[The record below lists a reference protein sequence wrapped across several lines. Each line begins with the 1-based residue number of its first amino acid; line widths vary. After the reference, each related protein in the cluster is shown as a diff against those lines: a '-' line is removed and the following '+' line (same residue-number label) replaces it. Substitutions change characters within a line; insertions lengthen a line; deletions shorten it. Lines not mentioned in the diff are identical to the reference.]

1 MSRPSDW
8 LDRRT
13 GYRRL
18 VSWLL
23 YESIPGGARWRY
35 VWGSTL
41 VFTFLLQLFT
51 GLLLWTAY
59 SPSIRAAWE
68 SVYFIQHQMELGWFI
83 RGLHHY
89 ASHAMIVLLV
99 LHLIQV
105 VIAGAYRS
113 PREINWWF
121 GLLLMGLV
129 VGTALTGYLL
139 PWDERGYWAT
149 QVTTKILGI
158 VPLLGP
164 TLERLLL
171 GGPTY
176 GHHTL
181 TRFFA
186 LHAGLLP
193 ALLVLVTVLHVVLF
207 RRHGVTHPEDAKG
220 ETYFWPRQ
228 AFLDGL
234 ACLAVLVVLAAMAG
248 WGGWEQGFVFGPEGG
263 APLDAPADPSR
274 PSPSA
279 RPEWYLLFL
288 YQFLKYFPG
297 RSEVIGAVVIPS
309 FVVGVMFCFP
319 FLSRIRRGHALCVGI
334 TFATLTAALLLTV
347 TAIRE
352 DQTRPMYQAGLADAE
367 KKTGRILELARE
379 NGIPP
384 DGALAMLHRDPQT
397 QGPTLFRDNC
407 SACHRWDSHDGTGAQ
422 VTEIRDGASL
432 AVPPGASDL
441 AGFGTPEWVAEF
453 LKDPSAERFFGQTPH
468 RDGTMVQWARKNI
481 PLMTEREID
490 AVSAFVIHQT
500 RDSESAAADPELMA
514 LGAHVFSSGNS
525 EGAQGCITCHQL
537 DHPEVSGSGMALGPD
552 LTGYGSA
559 EWLDGIIRD
568 SSQPRFYGNQN
579 SGMPKFAHRL
589 RNQELQLLTE
599 WILEE
604 SQTGK

>member
-1 MSRPSDW
+1 MSDW

-41 VFTFLLQLFT
+41 IFTFLLQILT
-51 GLLLWTAY
+51 GFLLWTAY
-59 SPSIRAAWE
+59 SPSIRSAWE

-99 LHLIQV
+99 FHLVQV

-121 GLLLMGLV
+121 GMLLLGLV
-129 VGTALTGYLL
+129 LGTALTGYLL

-158 VPLLGP
+158 VPLMGP

-186 LHAGLLP
+186 LHAGILP
-193 ALLVLVTVLHVVLF
+193 ALLVLVTVFHVVLF
-207 RRHGVTHPEDAKG
+207 RRHGVTHSRDAKG
-220 ETYFWPRQ
+220 EEYFWPRQ
-228 AFLDGL
+228 ALLDGL
-234 ACLAVLVVLAAMAG
+234 ACLAVMVVLAALAG
-248 WGGWEQGFVFGPEGG
+248 WGGWERGFVFGPEGG

-297 RSEVIGAVVIPS
+297 RTEVIGAVVIPS
-309 FVVGVMFCFP
+309 VVVGVMLCFP
-319 FLSRIRRGHALCVGI
+319 FLGRIRRGHALCVGI
-334 TFATLTAALLLTV
+334 TVATLTGALLLTV
-347 TAIRE
+347 TAVRE
-352 DQTRPMYQAGLADAE
+352 DQTRPMYQAGLAEAE
-367 KKTGRILELARE
+367 KKARRVLELAKE

-384 DGALAMLHRDPQT
+384 GGALAMLHRDPET
-397 QGPTLFRDNC
+397 QGPPLFRDNC
-407 SACHRWDSHDGTGAQ
+407 SACHRWDGHDGTGAQ
-422 VTEIRDGASL
+422 VTEVRNGESVAVGAS
-432 AVPPGASDL
+432 ASDL
-441 AGFGTPEWVAEF
+441 AGFGTPQWVAEF
-453 LKDPSAERFFGQTPH
+453 LRDPASERFFGKTRH
-468 RDGTMVQWARKNI
+468 REGTMVQWARKNI
-481 PLMTEREID
+481 PLMTGREIE

-500 RDSESAAADPELMA
+500 GDPKPAVEDPELMA
-514 LGAHVFSSGNS
+514 LGARVFSSGTS
-525 EGAQGCITCHQL
+525 EGAQGCILCHQL
-537 DHPEVSGSGMALGPD
+537 DHPEVSGAGMALGPD
-552 LTGYGSA
+552 LTGYGSP
-559 EWLDGIIRD
+559 EWLGGIIMD
-568 SSQPRFYGNQN
+568 SSQPRFYGRQN

-589 RNQELQLLTE
+589 RNQEIQLLTD
-599 WILEE
+599 WILAE
-604 SQTGK
+604 SRTGK

>member
-1 MSRPSDW
+1 MSDW

-41 VFTFLLQLFT
+41 VFTFLLQVLT

-59 SPSIRAAWE
+59 SPSIRSAWE

-99 LHLIQV
+99 FHLVQV

-121 GLLLMGLV
+121 GILLLGLV
-129 VGTALTGYLL
+129 LGTALTGYLL

-158 VPLLGP
+158 VPLMGP

-176 GHHTL
+176 GHHTI

-186 LHAGLLP
+186 LHAGILP
-193 ALLVLVTVLHVVLF
+193 ALLVLATVLHVVLF
-207 RRHGVTHPEDAKG
+207 RRHGVTHSGDAKG
-220 ETYFWPRQ
+220 KDYFWPRQ
-228 AFLDGL
+228 ALLDGL
-234 ACLAVLVVLAAMAG
+234 ACLAVMVVLAALAG
-248 WGGWEQGFVFGPEGG
+248 WGGWERGFVFGPEGG

-309 FVVGVMFCFP
+309 FVLALMLCFP
-319 FLSRIRRGHALCVGI
+319 FLSRVRRGHALCVGI
-334 TFATLTAALLLTV
+334 TFATLTGALLLTV
-347 TAIRE
+347 AAIRE
-352 DQTRPMYQAGLADAE
+352 DQTRPMYQAGLAAAE
-367 KKTGRILELARE
+367 KRTGRVLDLARE

-397 QGPTLFRDNC
+397 QGPPLFRDNC
-407 SACHRWDSHDGTGAQ
+407 SVCHRWDGHDGTGTQ
-422 VTEIRDGASL
+422 VTEVRDGASV
-432 AVPPGASDL
+432 AVAASASDL
-441 AGFGTPEWVAEF
+441 AGFGTPRWVAEF
-453 LKDPSAERFFGQTPH
+453 LRDPASERFFGKTRH
-468 RDGTMVQWARKNI
+468 REGTMVQWARKNI
-481 PLMTEREID
+481 PLMTEREIE
-490 AVSAFVIHQT
+490 AVSAFVIHQPG
-500 RDSESAAADPELMA
+500 DSEPAAADPELMA
-514 LGAHVFSSGNS
+514 LGARVFSSGNS
-525 EGAQGCITCHQL
+525 EGAQGCVICHQL
-537 DHPEVSGSGMALGPD
+537 DHPEVSGAGMSLGPD
-552 LTGYGSA
+552 LTGYGSR
-559 EWLDGIIRD
+559 EWLGGIIMD

-589 RNQELQLLTE
+589 RNQELQLLTD
-599 WILEE
+599 WILAE
-604 SQTGK
+604 SATGK

>member
-1 MSRPSDW
+1 MSRVSDW

-18 VSWLL
+18 LSWLL

-59 SPSIRAAWE
+59 SPSIRSAWE

-99 LHLIQV
+99 CHLLQV

-129 VGTALTGYLL
+129 LGTSLTGYLL

-220 ETYFWPRQ
+220 EATFWPRQ
-228 AFLDGL
+228 AFLDGV
-234 ACLAVLVVLAAMAG
+234 ACLAVLVVLVALTG
-248 WGGWEQGFVFGPEGG
+248 WSGSERGFVFGPEGG

-309 FVVGVMFCFP
+309 FVVGVMLCFP
-319 FLSRIRRGHALCVGI
+319 FLGRVRRGHALCVGI
-334 TFATLTAALLLTV
+334 TFATLTGALLLTV
-347 TAIRE
+347 TAVRE
-352 DQTRPMYQAGLADAE
+352 DQTRPMYQAGLAEAQQ
-367 KKTGRILELARE
+367 KARRILELARE

-397 QGPTLFRDNC
+397 QGPPLFRDNC
-407 SACHRWDSHDGTGAQ
+407 SACHRWDGHDGTGAR
-422 VTEIRDGASL
+422 VTEVRDGESV
-432 AVPPGASDL
+432 AVAPSASDL
-441 AGFGTPEWVAEF
+441 AGFGTPQWVAGF
-453 LKDPSAERFFGQTPH
+453 LRDPSSERFFGRTRH
-468 RDGTMVQWARKNI
+468 RDGTMVQWAGKNI
-481 PLMTEREID
+481 PLMTGREIE
-490 AVSAFVIHQT
+490 AVSAFIIHQPDDPKT
-500 RDSESAAADPELMA
+500 AADPELMA
-514 LGAHVFSSGNS
+514 LGARVFSAGTSD
-525 EGAQGCITCHQL
+525 GAQSCVMCHQL
-537 DHPEVSGSGMALGPD
+537 DHPQISGSGMALGPD
-552 LTGYGSA
+552 LTGYGSP
-559 EWLDGIIRD
+559 EWLSGIIRD
-568 SSQPRFYGNQN
+568 SSQPRFYGSQN

-589 RNQELQLLTE
+589 RSQELQLLTD

-604 SQTGK
+604 SRTGK

>member
-1 MSRPSDW
+1 MSDW

-41 VFTFLLQLFT
+41 VFTFLLQFLT

-59 SPSIRAAWE
+59 SPSVRSAWE

-89 ASHAMIVLLV
+89 ASHAMIVLLIF
-99 LHLIQV
+99 HLVQV

-121 GLLLMGLV
+121 GLLLLGLV
-129 VGTALTGYLL
+129 LGTALTGYLL

-158 VPLLGP
+158 VPLVGP

-186 LHAGLLP
+186 LHAGILP
-193 ALLVLVTVLHVVLF
+193 ALLVLATVLHVVLF
-207 RRHGVTHPEDAKG
+207 RRHGVTHPADAKG
-220 ETYFWPRQ
+220 KDYFWPRQ
-228 AFLDGL
+228 AMLDGL
-234 ACLAVLVVLAAMAG
+234 ACLAVMAVLAGLAG
-248 WGGWEQGFVFGPEGG
+248 WGGWERGFVFGPEGG

-309 FVVGVMFCFP
+309 FVLVLMLCFP
-319 FLSRIRRGHALCVGI
+319 FLSRVRRGHALCVGI
-334 TFATLTAALLLTV
+334 TFATLTGALLLTV
-347 TAIRE
+347 AAIRE
-352 DQTRPMYQAGLADAE
+352 DQTRPMYQAGLAAAE
-367 KKTGRILELARE
+367 KRTGRVLDLARE

-397 QGPTLFRDNC
+397 QGPPLFRDNC
-407 SACHRWDSHDGTGAQ
+407 SVCHRWDGHDGTGAQ
-422 VTEIRDGASL
+422 VTEIRDGASV
-432 AVPPGASDL
+432 AVAASASDL
-441 AGFGTPEWVAEF
+441 AGFGTPQWVAEF
-453 LKDPSAERFFGQTPH
+453 LTDPSSERFFGQTRH

-490 AVSAFVIHQT
+490 AVSAFVIHQPG
-500 RDSESAAADPELMA
+500 DPESAAADPELMA
-514 LGAHVFSSGNS
+514 LGARVFSSGNS
-525 EGAQGCITCHQL
+525 EGAQGCVLCHQL
-537 DHPEVSGSGMALGPD
+537 DHPEVSGAGMSLGPD
-552 LTGYGSA
+552 LTEYGSR
-559 EWLDGIIRD
+559 EWLSGIIMD

-589 RNQELQLLTE
+589 RSQELQLLTD

-604 SQTGK
+604 SRTGK

>member
-1 MSRPSDW
+1 MSDW

-41 VFTFLLQLFT
+41 IFTFLLQILT
-51 GLLLWTAY
+51 GFLLWTAY
-59 SPSIRAAWE
+59 SPSIRSAWE

-99 LHLIQV
+99 FHLVQV

-121 GLLLMGLV
+121 GMLLLGLV
-129 VGTALTGYLL
+129 LGTALTGYLL

-158 VPLLGP
+158 VPLMGP

-186 LHAGLLP
+186 LHAGILP
-193 ALLVLVTVLHVVLF
+193 ALLVLATVLHVVLF
-207 RRHGVTHPEDAKG
+207 RRHGVTHPGNAKG
-220 ETYFWPRQ
+220 EDYFWPRQ
-228 AFLDGL
+228 ALLDGI
-234 ACLAVLVVLAAMAG
+234 ACLAVMVVLAALAG
-248 WGGWEQGFVFGPEGG
+248 WGGWERGFVFGPEGG

-297 RSEVIGAVVIPS
+297 RTEVIGAVVIPS
-309 FVVGVMFCFP
+309 VVVGVMLCFP
-319 FLSRIRRGHALCVGI
+319 FLGRIRRGHALCVGI
-334 TFATLTAALLLTV
+334 TVATLTGALLLTV
-347 TAIRE
+347 TAVRE
-352 DQTRPMYQAGLADAE
+352 DQTRPMYLAGLAEAE
-367 KKTGRILELARE
+367 KKARRVLELASE

-384 DGALAMLHRDPQT
+384 GGALAMLHRDPQT
-397 QGPTLFRDNC
+397 QGPPLFRDNC
-407 SACHRWDSHDGTGAQ
+407 SACHRWDGHDGTGAQ
-422 VTEIRDGASL
+422 VTEVRNGESVAVGAS
-432 AVPPGASDL
+432 ASDL
-441 AGFGTPEWVAEF
+441 AGFGTPQWVAEF
-453 LKDPSAERFFGQTPH
+453 LRDPASERFFGKTRH
-468 RDGTMVQWARKNI
+468 REGTMVQWSRKNI
-481 PLMTEREID
+481 PLMTEREIE
-490 AVSAFVIHQT
+490 AVSAFVIHHAG
-500 RDSESAAADPELMA
+500 DPEPAVADPELMA
-514 LGAHVFSSGNS
+514 LGARVFSSGTS
-525 EGAQGCITCHQL
+525 EGAQGCILCHQL

-552 LTGYGSA
+552 LTGYGSP
-559 EWLDGIIRD
+559 EWLGGIIKD

-589 RNQELQLLTE
+589 RNQELQLLTD
-599 WILEE
+599 WILAENP
-604 SQTGK
+604 TGK

>member
-1 MSRPSDW
+1 MSPLNDW

-18 VSWLL
+18 LSWLL

-89 ASHAMIVLLV
+89 AAHAMIVLLA
-99 LHLIQV
+99 LHLLQV
-105 VIAGAYRS
+105 VIAGAYRA

-193 ALLVLVTVLHVVLF
+193 ALMVLATVLHVVLF
-207 RRHGVTHPEDAKG
+207 RRHGVTHPEDAEG
-220 ETYFWPRQ
+220 ADYFWPRQ

-234 ACLAVLVVLAAMAG
+234 ACLAVLLVLAALAG
-248 WGGWEQGFVFGPEGG
+248 WGGWDRGFVFGPEGG

-309 FVVGVMFCFP
+309 FVAGVMVCFP
-319 FLSRIRRGHALCVGI
+319 FLGRIRRGHALCLGI
-334 TFATLTAALLLTV
+334 TFATLTGALLLTV

-367 KKTGRILELARE
+367 KKTRRILELARE

-397 QGPTLFRDNC
+397 QGPPLFRDNC
-407 SACHRWDSHDGTGAQ
+407 SACHRWDGHDGTGAQ
-422 VTEIRDGASL
+422 VTEVRDGVSV
-432 AVPPGASDL
+432 AVPHSASDL
-441 AGFGTPEWVAEF
+441 AGFGTPEWVSDF
-453 LKDPSAERFFGQTPH
+453 LKDPSADRFFGQTRH

-481 PLMTEREID
+481 PLMTEREIA
-490 AVSAFVIHQT
+490 AVAAFVIHQPG
-500 RDSESAAADPELMA
+500 DAESAAADPELMA
-514 LGAHVFSSGNS
+514 LGRRVFSSGNS
-525 EGAQGCITCHQL
+525 AGAQGCVMCHQL
-537 DHPEVSGSGMALGPD
+537 DHPEVSGSGIGLGPE
-552 LTGYGSA
+552 LTRYGSP
-559 EWLDGIIRD
+559 EWLGGIIMD
-568 SSQPRFYGNQN
+568 SSQPRFYGSQN
-579 SGMPKFAHRL
+579 SGMPRFAHRL
-589 RNQELQLLTE
+589 RNQEIQLLTA

-604 SQTGK
+604 SQTEK

>member
-1 MSRPSDW
+1 MSDW

-18 VSWLL
+18 VSWAL

-41 VFTFLLQLFT
+41 VFTFLLQILT
-51 GLLLWTAY
+51 GFLLWTAY
-59 SPSIRAAWE
+59 SPSIRSAWE

-99 LHLIQV
+99 LHLVQV

-113 PREINWWF
+113 PREINWWL
-121 GLLLMGLV
+121 GMLLLGLV
-129 VGTALTGYLL
+129 LGTALTGYLL

-186 LHAGLLP
+186 LHAGILP

-220 ETYFWPRQ
+220 EATFWPRQ
-228 AFLDGL
+228 AYLDGL
-234 ACLAVLVVLAAMAG
+234 ACMAVMVVLAALAG
-248 WGGWEQGFVFGPEGG
+248 WGGWERGFVFGPEGG
-263 APLDAPADPSR
+263 APLDSPADPSR

-297 RSEVIGAVVIPS
+297 RTEVIGAVVIPS
-309 FVVGVMFCFP
+309 FVAALMLCFP
-319 FLSRIRRGHALCVGI
+319 FLSRVRRGHALCLGI
-334 TFATLTAALLLTV
+334 TFATLTGALWLTV
-347 TAIRE
+347 AAIRE
-352 DQTRPMYQAGLADAE
+352 DQTRPMYQAGLAAAE
-367 KKTGRILELARE
+367 KKTRRVLELARE

-384 DGALAMLHRDPQT
+384 EGALAMLHRDPQT
-397 QGPTLFRDNC
+397 QGPPLFRDNC
-407 SACHRWDSHDGTGAQ
+407 SACHRWNGHDGTGAQ
-422 VTEIRDGASL
+422 VTEFRDGVSV

-441 AGFGTPEWVAEF
+441 AGFGTSEWVSDF
-453 LKDPSAERFFGQTPH
+453 LKDPSADRFLGQTRH

-481 PLMTEREID
+481 PLMTEREIEAVAAFIIRQPD
-490 AVSAFVIHQT
+490 AA
-500 RDSESAAADPELMA
+500 ESAAADPEFMA
-514 LGAHVFSSGNS
+514 LGASVFSSGNS
-525 EGAQGCITCHQL
+525 AGAQGCVLCHEL

-559 EWLDGIIRD
+559 EWLGGIIMD
-568 SSQPRFYGNQN
+568 SSQPRFYGSQN
-579 SGMPKFAHRL
+579 SGMPKFTHRL
-589 RNQELQLLTE
+589 RDQELQLLTD

-604 SQTGK
+604 SHTGQ

>member
-1 MSRPSDW
+1 MSDW

-41 VFTFLLQLFT
+41 AFTFLLQIFT
-51 GLLLWTAY
+51 GLLLWAAY
-59 SPSIRAAWE
+59 SPSVRSAWE

-99 LHLIQV
+99 FHLVQV

-113 PREINWWF
+113 PREINWWL
-121 GLLLMGLV
+121 GLLLLGLV

-220 ETYFWPRQ
+220 EAYFWPRQ

-234 ACLAVLVVLAAMAG
+234 ACLAVLGILAALAG
-248 WGGWEQGFVFGPEGG
+248 WGGWERGFVFGPEGG

-309 FVVGVMFCFP
+309 FIAGVMLCFP

-334 TFATLTAALLLTV
+334 TFATLTGALLLTV

-352 DQTRPMYQAGLADAE
+352 DRTRPMYQAGLAEAE
-367 KKTGRILELARE
+367 KKTRRVLELARE

-397 QGPTLFRDNC
+397 QGPRLFRDNC
-407 SACHRWDSHDGTGAQ
+407 SACHRWDGHDGTGAQ
-422 VTEIRDGASL
+422 VTEVRDGTSV
-432 AVPPGASDL
+432 AVPPSAADL
-441 AGFGTPEWVAEF
+441 AGFGTSEWVAEF
-453 LKDPSAERFFGQTPH
+453 LKDASSDRFFGKTRH

-481 PLMTEREID
+481 PLMTEGEIE
-490 AVSAFVIHQT
+490 AVSAFVTRQT
-500 RDSESAAADPELMA
+500 SDSESTAADPDLMA
-514 LGAHVFSSGNS
+514 LGARVFSSGTS
-525 EGAQGCITCHQL
+525 EGAQGCILCHQL

-552 LTGYGSA
+552 LTGYGSR
-559 EWLDGIIRD
+559 EWLSGIIKD

-579 SGMPKFAHRL
+579 SGMPKFSHRL
-589 RNQELQLLTE
+589 RNQELQLLTG

-604 SQTGK
+604 SQTAK

>member
-1 MSRPSDW
+1 MSDW

-41 VFTFLLQLFT
+41 VFTFLLQILT

-59 SPSIRAAWE
+59 SPSIRSAWE

-99 LHLIQV
+99 LHLVQV

-113 PREINWWF
+113 PREINWWL
-121 GLLLMGLV
+121 GMVLLGLV
-129 VGTALTGYLL
+129 LGTALTGYLL

-149 QVTTKILGI
+149 QVTTKILGV
-158 VPLLGP
+158 VPLFGP

-207 RRHGVTHPEDAKG
+207 RRHGVTHSGDAKR
-220 ETYFWPRQ
+220 EDYFWPRQ
-228 AFLDGL
+228 ALLDGL
-234 ACLAVLVVLAAMAG
+234 ACLAVMAALAALAG
-248 WGGWEQGFVFGPEGG
+248 WGGWERGFVFGPEGG

-297 RSEVIGAVVIPS
+297 RTEVIGAVVIPS
-309 FVVGVMFCFP
+309 FVVALMLCFP
-319 FLSRIRRGHALCVGI
+319 FLSRIRRGHALCVAI
-334 TFATLTAALLLTV
+334 TFTTLTGALLLTA

-352 DQTRPMYQAGLADAE
+352 DQNRPMYLAGLAEAK
-367 KKTGRILELARE
+367 KKTERILELARE

-397 QGPTLFRDNC
+397 QGPPLFRDNC
-407 SACHRWDSHDGTGAQ
+407 SACHRWDGHDGTGSQ
-422 VTEIRDGASL
+422 VVEIRDGKPL
-432 AVPPGASDL
+432 ATTPNASDL
-441 AGFGTPEWVAEF
+441 AGFGTPEWVSGF
-453 LKDPSAERFFGQTPH
+453 LRDPSAERFFGRTRH
-468 RDGTMVQWARKNI
+468 RDGIMVQWSKKNI
-481 PLMTEREID
+481 PLMTEREIE
-490 AVSAFVIHQT
+490 AVAAFITSQIP
-500 RDSESAAADPELMA
+500 DSESASDRELLA
-514 LGAHVFSSGNS
+514 LGARVFGSGS
-525 EGAQGCITCHQL
+525 LQGAQGCIMCHQL
-537 DHPEVSGSGMALGPD
+537 DHPDVSGTGMALGPD
-552 LTGYGSA
+552 LTGYGSR
-559 EWLDGIIRD
+559 EWLSGIIMD
-568 SSQPRFYGNQN
+568 SSQPRYYGNQN
-579 SGMPKFAHRL
+579 SGMPKFSDRL
-589 RNQELQLLTE
+589 QAGELKLLTD
-599 WILEE
+599 WILAE
-604 SQTGK
+604 SRTQE

>member
-1 MSRPSDW
+1 MSRVSDW

-41 VFTFLLQLFT
+41 VFTFLLQVLT

-68 SVYFIQHQMELGWFI
+68 SVYFIQYQMELGWLI

-89 ASHAMIVLLV
+89 ASHVMIVLLV
-99 LHLIQV
+99 CHLVQV

-121 GLLLMGLV
+121 GLLLLGLV
-129 VGTALTGYLL
+129 LGTALTGYLL

-186 LHAGLLP
+186 LHAGFLP

-207 RRHGVTHPEDAKG
+207 RRHGVTHPPDAKG
-220 ETYFWPRQ
+220 EAHFWPRQ
-228 AFLDGL
+228 AFLDGV
-234 ACLAVLVVLAAMAG
+234 ACLGVMVVLLALAG
-248 WGGWEQGFVFGPEGG
+248 WGGWERGFVFGPEGG
-263 APLDAPADPSR
+263 APLDSPADPSR

-297 RSEVIGAVVIPS
+297 RTEVIGAVVIPS
-309 FVVGVMFCFP
+309 FVVALMLCFP
-319 FLSRIRRGHALCVGI
+319 FLSRLRRGHALCVGI
-334 TFATLTAALLLTV
+334 TFATLTGALLLTV

-352 DQTRPMYQAGLADAE
+352 DRTRPMYQAGLAEAE
-367 KKTGRILELARE
+367 KKTRRILELAGE
-379 NGIPP
+379 HGIPP
-384 DGALAMLHRDPQT
+384 GGALEMLHRDPQT
-397 QGPTLFRDNC
+397 QGPPLFRDNC
-407 SACHRWDSHDGTGAQ
+407 SSCHRWDGHDGTGAR
-422 VTEIRDGASL
+422 VVEVRDGKSVEIA
-432 AVPPGASDL
+432 PGASDL
-441 AGFGTPEWVAEF
+441 AGFGTPEWVADF
-453 LKDPSAERFFGQTPH
+453 LRDPAAERFFGQTRH
-468 RDGTMVQWARKNI
+468 RDGIMVQWARKNI
-481 PLMTEREID
+481 PLMTEREIE
-490 AVSAFVIHQT
+490 AVSAFVIHHP
-500 RDSESAAADPELMA
+500 DDAESVAADPELMA
-514 LGAHVFSSGNS
+514 LGARVFSSGTP
-525 EGAQGCITCHQL
+525 EGAQGCVMCHQL
-537 DHPEVSGSGMALGPD
+537 DHPEVSGSGMPLGPD
-552 LTGYGSA
+552 LTGYGSSD
-559 EWLDGIIRD
+559 WLGGIIRD
-568 SSQPRFYGNQN
+568 ASQPRFYGSQN

-589 RNQELQLLTE
+589 RNQELQLLTH

-604 SQTGK
+604 SRTGK

>member
-1 MSRPSDW
+1 MSDW

-41 VFTFLLQLFT
+41 VFTFLLQFLT

-59 SPSIRAAWE
+59 SPSIRSAWE

-99 LHLIQV
+99 FHLVQV

-121 GLLLMGLV
+121 GILLLGLV
-129 VGTALTGYLL
+129 LGTALTGYLL

-158 VPLLGP
+158 VPLVGP

-186 LHAGLLP
+186 LHAGILP

-207 RRHGVTHPEDAKG
+207 RRHGVTHPGDAKG
-220 ETYFWPRQ
+220 KDYFWPRQ
-228 AFLDGL
+228 AMLDGL
-234 ACLAVLVVLAAMAG
+234 ACLAVMAVLAVLAG
-248 WGGWEQGFVFGPEGG
+248 WGGWERGFVFGPEGG

-309 FVVGVMFCFP
+309 FVLALMLCFP
-319 FLSRIRRGHALCVGI
+319 FLGRVRRGHALCVGI
-334 TFATLTAALLLTV
+334 TFATLTGALLLTV
-347 TAIRE
+347 AAIRE
-352 DQTRPMYQAGLADAE
+352 DQTRPMYQAGLAAAE
-367 KKTGRILELARE
+367 KRTGRVLELAIE

-397 QGPTLFRDNC
+397 QGPPLFRDNC
-407 SACHRWDSHDGTGAQ
+407 SVCHRWDGHDGTGAR
-422 VTEIRDGASL
+422 VTEVRAGASV
-432 AVPPGASDL
+432 AVAASASDL
-441 AGFGTPEWVAEF
+441 AGFGTPQWVAEF
-453 LKDPSAERFFGQTPH
+453 LRDPSAERFFGQTRH

-481 PLMTEREID
+481 PLMTEREIE
-490 AVSAFVIHQT
+490 AVSAFVIHQPG
-500 RDSESAAADPELMA
+500 DPEPAAADPELMA
-514 LGAHVFSSGNS
+514 LGARVFSSGNS
-525 EGAQGCITCHQL
+525 EGAQGCVMCHQL

-552 LTGYGSA
+552 LTGYGSRD
-559 EWLDGIIRD
+559 WLAGIIMD

-589 RNQELQLLTE
+589 RNQELQLLTD